1 MTLERVNR
9 AWMMS
14 FAIVYV
20 QDDGMSKGVWNA
32 IEAAGKQDQI
42 IIASQGFYEW
52 SIPYLKEGKFAFTIT
67 YPAGFF
73 ARDAMNIIKSVSD
86 GETVE
91 RVQWLGMELVT
102 AENADT
108 AAHD

>member
-1 MTLERVNR
+1 
-9 AWMMS
+9 
-14 FAIVYV
+14 
-20 QDDGMSKGVWNA
+20 
-32 IEAAGKQDQI
+32 
-42 IIASQGFYEW
+42 
-52 SIPYLKEGKFAFTIT
+52 
-67 YPAGFF
+67 
-73 ARDAMNIIKSVSD
+73 MNVIKSVSN